1 MKQFVTGSALLATL
15 LLLGCIHVHVGA
27 DRRAELVENVVYGT
41 KGPKILLIDIDGR
54 ISEIAEPRV
63 LGLGERES
71 TVSRV
76 REQLD
81 HAERDGDIRAI
92 ILRINSAGGEAAAS
106 EIVYSEIRR
115 FKEEHEIP
123 VIAQLMGV
131 AASGGYYV
139 AMSADTVRALP
150 TTVTGSIGVIFA
162 GVNFSGLMEK
172 IGIENQTL
180 TSGAYKDAGSPL
192 RRMTEN
198 ERAQL
203 GSVLD
208 SLYARFL
215 EVVAVGR
222 PELSPEEI
230 RDLADGRVFSATQ
243 GEANGLIDAIGDLPG
258 AVELAEAEAGI
269 ESSRVVAYGRPREW
283 RENLYSMNAAPAP
296 TASPWGVLGPLSEP
310 AFLYLWWPGAGLH

>member
-1 MKQFVTGSALLATL
+1 MKPFVTGCALLATL
-15 LLLGCIHVHVGA
+15 LLVGCIHIHVGA
-27 DRRAELVENVVYGT
+27 DRRAELVENVVYGA
-41 KGPKILLIDIDGR
+41 KGPKILLIDIDGW
-54 ISEIAEPRV
+54 ISETAEPRV
-63 LGLGERES
+63 LGLGESES

-81 HAERDGDIRAI
+81 QAERADDIRAI
-92 ILRINSAGGEAAAS
+92 ILRINSSGGEAAAS

-192 RRMTEN
+192 RRMTED

-215 EVVAVGR
+215 EVVVAGR
-222 PELSPEEI
+222 PGLAPEEI
-230 RDLADGRVFSATQ
+230 RDLADGRVFSAAQ
-243 GEANGLIDAIGDLPG
+243 AEANGLVDAIGDLPG
-258 AVELAEAEAGI
+258 AVELAESKAGI
-269 ESSRVVAYGRPREW
+269 ETSRVVAYGRPREW
-283 RENLYSMNAAPAP
+283 RENLYSMTAAPAS
-296 TASPWGVLGPLSEP
+296 TASPWGTLAPLGEP
-310 AFLYLWWPGAGLH
+310 GFLYLWWPGASLH

>member
-1 MKQFVTGSALLATL
+1 MKPFVTGCALLATL
-15 LLLGCIHVHVGA
+15 LMVGCIQIHVGA

-41 KGPKILLIDIDGR
+41 KGPKILLIDIDGW
-54 ISEIAEPRV
+54 ISEVAEPRV
-63 LGLGERES
+63 LGLGEGES

-81 HAERDGDIRAI
+81 RAERADDIQAI
-92 ILRINSAGGEAAAS
+92 ILRINSSGGEAAAS

-123 VIAQLMGV
+123 VIAQFMGV

-139 AMSADTVRALP
+139 AMSADTIRALP

-192 RRMTEN
+192 RRMTEH

-203 GSVLD
+203 SSVLD

-215 EVVAVGR
+215 EVVVAGR
-222 PELSPEEI
+222 PGLSPEEI
-230 RDLADGRVFSATQ
+230 RDLADGRVFSAAQ
-243 GEANGLIDAIGDLPG
+243 AEANGLIDAIGDLPG
-258 AVELAEAEAGI
+258 AVELAESKAGL
-269 ESSRVVAYGRPREW
+269 ETSRVVAYGRPQEW
-283 RENLYSMNAAPAP
+283 RENLYSMTAAPAS
-296 TASPWGVLGPLSEP
+296 TAPPWGTLAPLSKP
-310 AFLYLWWPGAGLH
+310 GFLYLWWPGASSR